1 MDSGG
6 GSSAEME
13 LAWHLLT
20 VLIRLGRPA
29 APSEL
34 AAAAAAA
41 APSISTR
48 VVEQMC
54 CLPRSPLWISDDGVV
69 RPSETAVLAFL
80 RFMGW
85 GIPGPKVSL
94 RPSEVRRWSGKV
106 SIRYE
111 RKRQGSDARCFSA
124 KRRRLLA
131 PDAGS
136 LIS

>member
-6 GSSAEME
+6 GSLAEVEM
-13 LAWHLLT
+13 AWHLLT

-34 AAAAAAA
+34 AAAALAA

-111 RKRQGSDARCFSA
+111 RKRQGSDARCFNA